1 MKRRASYW
9 PCFSSK
15 PQPGSRRRP
24 PRRGA
29 GRRRRNFA
37 HGGASAWRD
46 ARDDYAE
53 KGRIYFKDIDFNH
66 FTEET
71 KKQLED
77 EIEKKLY
84 YLVTHSHKNLTIVV
98 HPIVHS
104 YLTKGFFSSIIK
116 KWRKKH
122 KVKVKAQAN
131 TNYHLTEFRFFDER
145 EEEIKF

>member
-1 MKRRASYW
+1 MV
-9 PCFSSK
+9 
-15 PQPGSRRRP
+15 
-24 PRRGA
+24 
-29 GRRRRNFA
+29 FA
-37 HGGASAWRD
+37 F
-46 ARDDYAE
+46 
-53 KGRIYFKDIDFNH
+53 KGLDQTSLIPSQI
-66 FTEET
+66 TST
-71 KKQLED
+71 LLLED
-77 EIEKKLY
+77 EIEKKLH

-104 YLTKGFFSSIIK
+104 YLTKGLFYSIIK